1 MTGNYLDCK
10 DYTLPTIILFAF
22 YIEMTNGYTL
32 YVNHWLLPFW
42 FSCTAHTGLYEHM
55 EGLTNDVE
63 KSNET
68 VIISNLFF
76 YYLKLQADTVI

>member
-1 MTGNYLDCK
+1 
-10 DYTLPTIILFAF
+10 
-22 YIEMTNGYTL
+22 
-32 YVNHWLLPFW
+32 
-42 FSCTAHTGLYEHM
+42 M